1 MPADEEDV
9 RRTQDEEE
17 RQRWQEEE
25 EETML
30 YSICSQG
37 LRWHGPDHNWLV
49 WARCTKCK
57 ESPHLTS
64 PHVTSP
70 HLTSPHLT
78 SPHLTS
84 PHLRGTRIK
93 KMWENNKDKER
104 RYSRYDIMHPFSI
117 VLLLLVL
124 LLHPPNIFDNTS
136 MDNTYQLFSHHRHI
150 WTNIVISRSIIILN
164 LFSPLLVLR
173 IGSCYVMRHTTQ
185 IPQTRVYSLYSGRIE
200 RIT

>member
-1 MPADEEDV
+1 MPADEEGMSEGHRM
-9 RRTQDEEE
+9 RRRGRGGRRRKRRLCCIPYYAPKAWGGMAQITTDWCE
-17 RQRWQEEE
+17 RGAP
-25 EETML
+25 
-30 YSICSQG
+30 S
-37 LRWHGPDHNWLV
+37 
-49 WARCTKCK
+49 AR
-57 ESPHLTS
+57 SHLTS
-64 PHVTSP
+64 

-78 SPHLTS
+78 W
-84 PHLRGTRIK
+84 GTRNK
-93 KMWENNKDKER
+93 KMWENNKDKKR
-104 RYSRYDIMHPFSI
+104 RYSRYHIMHPFSI
-117 VLLLLVL
+117 VLLILVLLL

-200 RIT
+200 RINVTSIPLHKEIRMV